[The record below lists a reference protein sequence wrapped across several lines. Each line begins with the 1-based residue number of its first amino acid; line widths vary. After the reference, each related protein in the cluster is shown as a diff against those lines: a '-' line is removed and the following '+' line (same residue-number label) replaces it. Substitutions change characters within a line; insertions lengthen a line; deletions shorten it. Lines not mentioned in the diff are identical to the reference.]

1 MNGLKKYLTGS
12 YLPTLEIEVQ
22 PSIFGMQKETKF
34 SFTDT
39 I

>member
-1 MNGLKKYLTGS
+1 MKGLKKYLTGS

-22 PSIFGMQKETKF
+22 PSILGMQKETKL
-34 SFTDT
+34 SFTDK